1 MSEKMMALQLLHSG
15 SNLSL
20 SNSKEG
26 SEFMKKSPVILMI
39 LASLVVVEAQAQSR
53 GRTQME
59 VKGGGSEKTLREQS
73 WGLSAQMGAVAY
85 TDNQGDATSRIAFGA
100 AFDWNLNPLIREDA
114 PTNQYLGLATGLL
127 YSHPGASDSNFLGGS
142 ESSGNNSDFL
152 FIPLDAKIGYDFT
165 DSFRLSV
172 RGGGNLIYRSN
183 PSVSNIGAGTGDAGG
198 LWKLYPNIGLDAD
211 IQLSENFSLTVRP
224 DITLTPGNDLYVA
237 TIGATYVGF

>member
-1 MSEKMMALQLLHSG
+1 
-15 SNLSL
+15 
-20 SNSKEG
+20 
-26 SEFMKKSPVILMI
+26 MKKSPVILMI

-114 PTNQYLGLATGLL
+114 PTNQYVGLATGFL

-165 DSFRLSV
+165 DSFRLAV

-183 PSVSNIGAGTGDAGG
+183 PSVSDIGAGTGDAGG